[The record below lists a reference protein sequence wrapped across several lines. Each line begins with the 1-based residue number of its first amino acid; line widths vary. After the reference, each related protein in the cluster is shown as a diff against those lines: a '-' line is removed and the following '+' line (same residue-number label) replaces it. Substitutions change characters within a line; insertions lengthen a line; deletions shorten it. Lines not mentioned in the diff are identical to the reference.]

1 MPVSL
6 LIRPAEH
13 RDLDVMVRFNAA
25 LAQET
30 EGVALDPERLRRGI
44 RALLEDPQKG
54 FYLLAETEGEVI
66 GQVMVTFEWSDWR
79 DGVFYWIQSVYV
91 RPDRRRQGVFRAL
104 YRRVEGMARERPG
117 VCGLRLYVVRG
128 NARAQQTYR
137 TLGMHS
143 TPFEMLEVDFVIDR
157 HESFKNH

>member
-1 MPVSL
+1 M
-6 LIRPAEH
+6 LIRPAEP
-13 RDLDVMVRFNAA
+13 RDLDVMVRFNTA

-30 EGVALDPERLRRGI
+30 EGVDLDPERLRRGI

-54 FYLLAETEGEVI
+54 FYLLAEEEDGVV
-66 GQVMVTFEWSDWR
+66 GQIMVTFEWSDWR

-104 YRRVEGMARERPG
+104 YRSVEHTARERPG

-128 NARAQQTYR
+128 NAQAQQTYR
-137 TLGMHS
+137 TLGMNP

-157 HESFKNH
+157 HET